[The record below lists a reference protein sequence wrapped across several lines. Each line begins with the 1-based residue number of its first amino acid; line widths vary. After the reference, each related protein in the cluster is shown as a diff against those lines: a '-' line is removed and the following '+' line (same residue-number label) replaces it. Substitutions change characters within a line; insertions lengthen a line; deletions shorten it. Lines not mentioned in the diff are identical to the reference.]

1 MPQRT
6 LSQSV
11 MLATSM
17 HAQPGVYAVLL
28 GSGVSTGAGVP
39 TGWGVVTQLIQ
50 RLAAADA
57 PGDAESLQLAADQ
70 PERWWS
76 EHHDGELGYSA
87 LLSALATTPAA
98 RQGLLADFFEPTD
111 EDREQGIKTPSAA
124 HQAIAGLVKRG
135 LVRVIITTNFDRLME
150 QALDAAGVSPQ
161 VISRP
166 EAVRGMAPL
175 AHSQATII
183 KLHGDYKDLGSRNTP
198 EELEKY
204 PEEWNVLLRQIFDE
218 YGLVISGWSAD
229 WDTALVT
236 ALESTP
242 NRRYPL
248 YWDNR
253 SSRGENAQ
261 RLLSTRAGQIIQAA
275 GSDELFTG
283 LLSSIEALDHLTRP
297 PLTIAM
303 AIAQI
308 KRCLPDPVRRIDLH
322 DLVMDFVEEVV
333 TAITEQPVSIQG
345 LNSVQLEAIYDG
357 HLRAIS
363 SLMQLL
369 ITGVAHDIDGDHD
382 RLWLDVL
389 QRLVDAGTA
398 PISQG
403 MPALIDARLYP
414 ALLALTAMGVTTVRR
429 DRDELLIKLVTRVE
443 GRDRMGTSE
452 DIAVAQLLHPQ
463 RILERSRINA
473 FPRWEGTTWIHP
485 ASHLLKT
492 DIKPFFEELIP
503 LEADYVQAFH
513 GFEYRFGLVQENI
526 NDDTKGLRALSGE
539 YVGERAWSWGDEEVP
554 LAEVAFRKAVERN
567 ASRPWNSFLGGTENV
582 DGALLV
588 HREVLKNYRRSW

>member
-1 MPQRT
+1 
-6 LSQSV
+6 
-11 MLATSM
+11 M
-17 HAQPGVYAVLL
+17 HAQPGVYAILL

-57 PGDAESLQLAADQ
+57 PGDAGTHQLAADE
-70 PERWWS
+70 PERWWD
-76 EHHDGELGYSA
+76 EHHGGKLGYSA

-166 EAVRGMAPL
+166 EAARGMAPL
-175 AHSQATII
+175 AHSPATVI
-183 KLHGDYKDLGSRNTP
+183 KLHGDYKDIGSRNTP
-198 EELEKY
+198 EELESY

-261 RLLSTRAGQIIQAA
+261 RLLSIRAGQIIQAA
-275 GSDELFTG
+275 GADELFTN
-283 LLSSIEALDHLTRP
+283 LLSSIEALDHLARP
-297 PLTIAM
+297 PLTTAM
-303 AIAQI
+303 AIAQL

-322 DLVMDFVEEVV
+322 DLVMDFAGEVV

-345 LNSVQLEAIYDG
+345 INPAQLEAIYDG

-363 SLMQLL
+363 PLMQLL
-369 ITGVAHDIDGDHD
+369 ITGVSHDIDGAHD
-382 RLWLDVL
+382 RLWIDVL

-403 MPALIDARLYP
+403 MSTLIDARLYP
-414 ALLALTAMGVTTVRR
+414 ALLALTAMGVTTVRH

-452 DIAVAQLLHPQ
+452 AIAVAQLLHPQ
-463 RILERSRINA
+463 KILERNIINA

-485 ASHLLKT
+485 ASHLLKA
-492 DIKPFFEELIP
+492 DIKSFFEDLIP
-503 LEADYVQAFH
+503 LEADYIQTFH
-513 GFEYRFGLVQENI
+513 GFEYRFGLIQENL
-526 NDDTKGLRALSGE
+526 DDGTKWLRALSGE
-539 YVGERAWSWGDEEVP
+539 YVGDQGWTWGDEEVP
-554 LAEVAFRKAVERN
+554 LAEVAFRRAIER
-567 ASRPWNSFLGGTENV
+567 STSQPWNRFLGGAEKVNEV
-582 DGALLV
+582 LLA
-588 HREVLKNYRRSW
+588 HREILKHYRRSW

>member
-1 MPQRT
+1 
-6 LSQSV
+6 
-11 MLATSM
+11 M

-57 PGDAESLQLAADQ
+57 PGDAESLQLAVDE

-111 EDREQGIKTPSAA
+111 EDRERGIKTPSAA

-166 EAVRGMAPL
+166 EAARGMAPL
-175 AHSQATII
+175 AHSAATII

-198 EELEKY
+198 EELESY
-204 PEEWNVLLRQIFDE
+204 PEEWNVLLRQIFDD

-229 WDTALVT
+229 WDTALVS

-261 RLLSTRAGQIIQAA
+261 RLIGARRGQIIQAA
-275 GSDELFTG
+275 GADELFTG
-283 LLSSIEALDHLTRP
+283 LLSSIEALDQLTRP
-297 PLTIAM
+297 PLTTAM
-303 AIAQI
+303 AIAQL
-308 KRCLPDPVRRIDLH
+308 KRYLPDPVRRIDLH
-322 DLVMDFVEEVV
+322 DLVMDFVEEVA
-333 TAITEQPVSIQG
+333 TAVTEQPLSIDG
-345 LNSVQLEAIYDG
+345 LNSSQLEEIYDG
-357 HLRAIS
+357 HLRSIS
-363 SLMQLL
+363 SLIQLL
-369 ITGVAHDIDGDHD
+369 ITGVTHDVDGAHN
-382 RLWLDVL
+382 RLWVDVL
-389 QRLVDAGTA
+389 QRLVDAGTV

-414 ALLALTAMGVTTVRR
+414 ALLALTAMGVTTVSR
-429 DRDELLIKLVTRVE
+429 DRDDLLIKLVTWVE

-452 DIAVAQLLHPQ
+452 AIPVAHLLHPQ
-463 RILERSRINA
+463 RILDRSIINA

-485 ASHLLKT
+485 ASHLLKA
-492 DIKPFFEELIP
+492 DIRPFFDNLIP
-503 LEADYVQAFH
+503 LETEYIQAFH
-513 GFEYRFGLVQENI
+513 GFEYRLGLIQENV
-526 NDDTKGLRALSGE
+526 NDDTKWLRALSGE
-539 YVGERAWSWGDEEVP
+539 YVGERAWSWGDKEVP
-554 LAEVAFRKAVERN
+554 LAEIAFRKAIERN
-567 ASRPWNSFLGGTENV
+567 ASQPWTTFLGGANEIDHV
-582 DGALLV
+582 LLA
-588 HREVLKNYRRSW
+588 HREILKHYRRSW